1 MIAHHPET
9 DCEGSDTTMLKNRFA
24 ACFSVIF
31 GAVLR
36 ALAVP
41 LSVSLSLLLLVLAS
55 GAVTTAAAQ
64 QGSVRV
70 LAVVNDDI
78 ITDVDLSYRINLAI
92 MVA

>member
-9 DCEGSDTTMLKNRFA
+9 DCEGSDTTMLKNRFT

-41 LSVSLSLLLLVLAS
+41 LSVSLSLLLVLAS
-55 GAVTTAAAQ
+55 ATSCHLIAQAALRA
-64 QGSVRV
+64 GVKPWSKP
-70 LAVVNDDI
+70 
-78 ITDVDLSYRINLAI
+78 
-92 MVA
+92 